1 MNQPSDQLHK
11 PSDQHPALIQLAD
24 DVQQWGR
31 EQGFQAIGI
40 TDIDLGKHRDYL
52 QTWLDNR
59 YHGEMQWML
68 NHQHMRDAP
77 DQLVPHTIRV
87 VSARM
92 NYLPEDPKHIQILKQ
107 TDKAYIS
114 RYALGRDYH
123 KLIRKRLSV
132 IAKKMEA
139 RYTELAEKYQWP
151 QDSVSQRPFV
161 DSAPVLE
168 KALAEKA
175 GLGWIGKHTLL
186 LNKEAGSWFFLGE
199 VLTNIP
205 LPMNTDIADNKCGEC
220 TACLKVCPTD
230 AFVAPY
236 TLDATR
242 CISYLTIELK
252 GSIPEEFR
260 EPIGNRVFGC
270 DDCQAICPWN
280 KYAKHSDENDFS
292 PRHQLDD
299 RHLIDLFLWTEDEYL
314 SRTEGSAIRR
324 IGYERW
330 LRNLAIG
337 LGNAPTSADILHALE
352 ARRDYPSDMLQEH
365 IAWAINRQKSNK
377 KSRRKIKNPAKKAN
391 RLSSRPPT
399 IASDHTT
406 S

>member
-1 MNQPSDQLHK
+1 MTHSKKNIDTPH
-11 PSDQHPALIQLAD
+11 DQHPALIQLAAD
-24 DVQQWGR
+24 IQQWGR
-31 EQGFQAIGI
+31 EQGFQEIGI
-40 TDIDLGKHRDYL
+40 TDVELGPHKQYL
-52 QTWLDNR
+52 QDWLDQG

-68 NHQHMRDAP
+68 NHQDLRNSP
-77 DQLVPHTIRV
+77 EKLLPETIRL

-92 NYLPEDPKHIQILKQ
+92 NYLPEDPKHIQVLKQ

-132 IAKKMEA
+132 IAKQMEK
-139 RYTELAEKYQWP
+139 RYQDLAQEYHWP
-151 QDSVSQRPFV
+151 SHDVSQRPFV

-168 KALAEKA
+168 KAFAEKA
-175 GLGWIGKHTLL
+175 GLGWIGKHTLV
-186 LNKEAGSWFFLGE
+186 LNQEAGSWFFLGE

-205 LPMNTDIADNKCGEC
+205 LPINTHIAENKCGDC

-236 TLDATR
+236 QLDATR

-252 GSIPEEFR
+252 ESIPEEFR

-280 KYAKHSDENDFS
+280 KYAKHSQENDFT

-299 RHLIDLFLWTEDEYL
+299 SRLVDLFLWSEEDYL
-314 SRTEGSAIRR
+314 NHTQGSAIRR

-330 LRNLAIG
+330 LRNLAVG
-337 LGNAPTSADILHALE
+337 LGNAPKSDAVVAVLE
-352 ARRDYPSDMLQEH
+352 QRRDYPSEMVQEH
-365 IAWAINRQKSNK
+365 IEWAIKQQQSGK
-377 KSRRKIKNPAKKAN
+377 KSRRKIKNPNKAHDKP
-391 RLSSRPPT
+391 SRQ
-399 IASDHTT
+399 
-406 S
+406 

>member
-1 MNQPSDQLHK
+1 MANTVETTNTPHDK
-11 PSDQHPALIQLAD
+11 HPALIQLAD
-24 DVQQWGR
+24 DIHVWAR
-31 EQGFQAIGI
+31 ELGFQDVGI
-40 TDIDLGKHRDYL
+40 TDVELGKHRDYL
-52 QTWLDNR
+52 QDWIDKQ
-59 YHGEMQWML
+59 YHGEMQWMVT
-68 NHQHMRDAP
+68 HQDKRNYP

-87 VSARM
+87 ISARM
-92 NYLPEDPKHIQILKQ
+92 NYLPENPKHIQVLKQ
-107 TDKAYIS
+107 SHKAYIS

-132 IAKKMEA
+132 IAKKVA
-139 RYTELAEKYQWP
+139 DRYTELAHQYHWP
-151 QDSVSQRPFV
+151 LDAPSQRPFV

-175 GLGWIGKHTLL
+175 GLGWIGKHTLV

-199 VLTNIP
+199 ILTNIP
-205 LPMNTDIADNKCGEC
+205 LPTNQKIADNKCGDC

-236 TLDATR
+236 QLNATR

-252 GSIPEEFR
+252 GTIPEEFR

-280 KYAKHSDENDFS
+280 KYAKHSDETDFS
-292 PRHQLDD
+292 PRHQLDNSD
-299 RHLIDLFLWTEDEYL
+299 LANLFLWSEEEYL
-314 SRTEGSAIRR
+314 RHTEGSAIRR

-337 LGNAPTSADILHALE
+337 LGNAPKSIDIIEVLE
-352 ARRDYPSDMLQEH
+352 KRKDYPSSMVQEH
-365 IAWAINRQKSNK
+365 IQWAIQRQLSDK
-377 KSRRKIKNPAKKAN
+377 KSRRKIKNPAKKY
-391 RLSSRPPT
+391 
-399 IASDHTT
+399 
-406 S
+406 